1 MRIGVCSSLDEIR
14 FVEECRYDYLEPPL
28 SPLATMDEHL
38 AQEEIQRAQHAS
50 ICCEAFNLFLPADIK
65 ILGSNVDE
73 QRLHDYAETAF
84 SRAGQLGCK
93 IVVFGSGGSRR
104 LPDSLSRSQ
113 AWKQMAHACKIF
125 GDVAQKHGIAI
136 ALEPLNHQETDMVNT
151 VAEGLDMVCEV
162 AHPAIRLL
170 ADSYHML
177 LENESLDI
185 FKKAA
190 PYLVHCHFACGKER
204 TFPTLR
210 ESRGFKEFITAL
222 QDSGYDKRLSIEG
235 ATENLI
241 KDATES
247 IAVFRALEKERWSVE

>member
-1 MRIGVCSSLDEIR
+1 MLTKEALLERLD
-14 FVEECRYDYLEPPL
+14 LTAPG
-28 SPLATMDEHL
+28 MD
-38 AQEEIQRAQHAS
+38 
-50 ICCEAFNLFLPADIK
+50 K
-65 ILGSNVDE
+65 
-73 QRLHDYAETAF
+73 
-84 SRAGQLGCK
+84 
-93 IVVFGSGGSRR
+93 
-104 LPDSLSRSQ
+104 
-113 AWKQMAHACKIF
+113 
-125 GDVAQKHGIAI
+125 VAQLLEKGQKDEAI
-136 ALEPLNHQETDMVNT
+136 DALINHFRNRTDMVNT

-204 TFPTLR
+204 TFPTLQ

-235 ATENLI
+235 ATENFI

-247 IAVFRALEKERWSVE
+247 IAVFRTLEKERWSVL